1 MSSSSLTRRIT
12 RNRPHKID
20 PIEDADLDAIYSA
33 GDKPLTDGKPLCW
46 GLIATVIEPAW
57 SPPNEVFGMGP
68 DWQAI
73 FKADGHSVHVI
84 TGDQESRRTVS
95 KRSKRPTVWLL
106 VDTDKTSLNDARDVG
121 RLAVQ
126 SLLGLIQLRLPQVR
140 MTEIL
145 WEGAFNPRNKRST
158 VVGQEYV
165 MASGISEGA
174 LSRNLQDLRKVRVDG
189 LPDYIAL
196 SLRWY
201 ARAWTDRNR
210 IDRFVHL
217 WLSAV
222 VLIDHGFARSQ
233 RNKIRQRER
242 INAYIKNFLA
252 VSSTRRA
259 QLATDLKASYD
270 VRNEVEHEGN
280 IANLNEASVAKLEQS
295 VTEILRLEL
304 ERLP

>member
-1 MSSSSLTRRIT
+1 
-12 RNRPHKID
+12 
-20 PIEDADLDAIYSA
+20 
-33 GDKPLTDGKPLCW
+33 
-46 GLIATVIEPAW
+46 
-57 SPPNEVFGMGP
+57 MGP